1 MGTLMGSM
9 TTQLQDPECFALSDR
24 DLLRRFLQDDDQQ
37 AFAAV
42 VKRHQLLVLS
52 VCRRILV
59 LEQDVDDA
67 FQATFV
73 ALARRPRSIRKAT
86 SLSSWLYTVAWRT
99 SWRLI
104 RQRRN
109 RNVEPLSEH
118 PAQEPPGPLDR
129 IASAQDCHIL
139 DEELNLLPDRY
150 REVLVMAYFTDRTS
164 QQIADE
170 LNVSK
175 GTIDGRMRQAK
186 NLLRVRLARRGVGIA
201 ALTMVA
207 GLTSSASAA
216 SAPLMQSTL
225 ALGAQTLAG
234 SAPAAAQLSHLESLI
249 RPETAMLSSKLITSG
264 VLCASALLGA
274 AGLSLFPADENGSGA
289 AGTTATVNSVVDE
302 TQTDSSS
309 DVVIHASPAVTAPQG
324 SAGSAA
330 SGGAVEGAVA
340 GAGGYGAEAGFGG
353 EGYGLGGYG
362 ASFDSEAGLGGGAVV
377 SDQNFEAN
385 FAGGGM
391 EGGGYAEQ
399 MGGGG
404 GGYGMDMMGGY
415 GEGMGAG
422 FGPMSGAQPYPD
434 PQTHWLQ
441 QMLQQPV
448 GKVELTEPT
457 KLQDVLLQLADSF
470 GKLPKGGVLKL
481 KIDEDL
487 PIRGVRND
495 SLQTTDALAL
505 SGMTL
510 QNALSQVVSSASRGT
525 HVNLKWQIRDGAIV
539 VDAVDGRHFMPYPD
553 DARPNEKWM
562 HEILDAPV
570 SQLNFPGN
578 TPLSEVLDSLAR
590 DLTSTY
596 GNDRFQLRIVLD
608 QGELDL
614 EAMSIDEV
622 TVTDLNLNDITVR
635 NALRLIFEQTES
647 DSKSPTPLTWAIH
660 NEVLLITTRAK
671 ANSEALLSTRV
682 YPVGHLLFA
691 MQVNQAETAG
701 MGSSDYGMATAV
713 QYGGGGMEG
722 GGLGMGM
729 GGGDFGGGFEP
740 PMPQHPL
747 IQLVMSMTSGSRDD
761 AWHEMGGPGRL
772 DLFGKNLVVRQTPAG
787 HDEVVRLL
795 NLLSKANNPGTNL
808 QSHIRR
814 NGSVTTY

>member
-9 TTQLQDPECFALSDR
+9 TTQLQDPECFAVSDR

-59 LEQDVDDA
+59 QEQDVDDA

-118 PAQEPPGPLDR
+118 PAQEPPGPLDQ

-234 SAPAAAQLSHLESLI
+234 SVPAAARLSHLESLI

-274 AGLSLFPADENGSGA
+274 AGLSLFPADEKGSGA
-289 AGTTATVNSVVDE
+289 DGTTATVDSVVDE
-302 TQTDSSS
+302 TQSDSSS
-309 DVVIHASPAVTAPQG
+309 DVVIQASPAVTAPQG

-340 GAGGYGAEAGFGG
+340 GAGGYGAEANIGDGG
-353 EGYGLGGYG
+353 YGGYG

-399 MGGGG
+399 TGGA
-404 GGYGMDMMGGY
+404 GYGMDMMGGY
-415 GEGMGAG
+415 GEVMGSG
-422 FGPMSGAQPYPD
+422 FGSMSGAQPYPD
-434 PQTHWLQ
+434 PQTRWLQ
-441 QMLQQPV
+441 QMLQQPI
-448 GKVELTEPT
+448 GQVELTKPT

-481 KIDEDL
+481 QIDEDL
-487 PIRGVRND
+487 PIRGVSKD

-539 VDAVDGRHFMPYPD
+539 VDAIDGRHFMPYPD

-570 SQLNFPGN
+570 SQLKFPGD
-578 TPLSEVLDSLAR
+578 TPLGEVLERLAD

-596 GNDRFQLRIVLD
+596 GNDRFQLRVVPD
-608 QGELDL
+608 QGELDI
-614 EAMSIDEV
+614 EDFSVDDV
-622 TVTDLNLNDITVR
+622 TVTDLDLNDITVR

-647 DSKSPTPLTWAIH
+647 DSKSPAPLTWAIH

-691 MQVNQAETAG
+691 MQEHQTETAG

-713 QYGGGGMEG
+713 QFSG
-722 GGLGMGM
+722 GM
-729 GGGDFGGGFEP
+729 GGAMGGMGGVEFVP
-740 PMPQHPL
+740 PTPQHPL
-747 IQLVMSMTSGSRDD
+747 IQLVMSMTSGDD
-761 AWHEMGGPGRL
+761 DNTWHENGGPGRL
-772 DLFGKNLVVRQTPAG
+772 DLFGSNLVVRQTPAG

-808 QSHIRR
+808 QSHVRR